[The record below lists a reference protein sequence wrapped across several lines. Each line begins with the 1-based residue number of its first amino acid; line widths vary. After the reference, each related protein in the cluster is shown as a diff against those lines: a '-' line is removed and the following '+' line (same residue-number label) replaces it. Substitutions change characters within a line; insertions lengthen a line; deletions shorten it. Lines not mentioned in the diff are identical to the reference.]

1 MAFPIFNSQFSIVSH
16 RLVGDGV
23 THLVCAKNTRKL
35 IDPDMIVLH
44 YTAGVSAASSAVF
57 LTRPDVGAS
66 AHVVIGRDGEVFQ
79 LVPFNIEAWHAG
91 KSWYAGRNGLN
102 RYSIG
107 IELDNLGKLR
117 LSGGMFI
124 AECGRMVPPEECTRI
139 VRERHRLTGTITP
152 CGKCECYG
160 KSVLCWRR
168 LTRSRTWWGTRR
180 SPREN
185 LTRDRHWNSR
195 LTNSKLKTKS

>member
-1 MAFPIFNSQFSIVSH
+1 MAFSIFNSQFSIVSH

-44 YTAGVSAASSAVF
+44 YTAGTSAAGSAIF
-57 LTRPDVGAS
+57 LTRPDVRAS
-66 AHVVIGRDGEVFQ
+66 AHVVIGRGGEVFQ
-79 LVPFNIEAWHAG
+79 LVSFDTEAWHAG
-91 KSWYAGRNGLN
+91 RSWYAGRSGLN

-124 AECGRMVPPEECTRI
+124 AECGRVVPPEEVYTDCSGKTPTYWHNYTSRQ
-139 VRERHRLTGTITP
+139 VLVLREICALLEETYPIKNVVGHSAITP
-152 CGKCECYG
+152 
-160 KSVLCWRR
+160 R
-168 LTRSRTWWGTRR
+168 
-180 SPREN
+180 
-185 LTRDRHWNSR
+185 
-195 LTNSKLKTKS
+195 KLDPGPALEFAFNEFQVKN